1 MTHDVI
7 IAGGGAAGIAA
18 AIGAAEAGART
29 LLLES
34 AGCLGGAATTRGVIT
49 WCGLYTLGD
58 APRLIARGVADRV
71 MAGLAAMGALSPINR
86 HRGVFTVFDPE
97 PLKFVLDQVVAAA
110 GVEVILHA
118 QIIAAERVGSRIAS
132 VTWQDRR
139 GPHRAPARAFVDA
152 TGDADLAHFGG
163 ASLRTGNHGH
173 SNLGTMATRF
183 SGLAP
188 EAEIRAAVIAELLT
202 AAKSAG
208 ARITKTRGVVARLP
222 ISGDIV
228 LYLASEDYDATDAR
242 DQSAAA
248 ARARAQAWEYL
259 SILRRLPGWEGA
271 YLAQTGPDFGTRESR
286 HINAHHQLT
295 WAEIQAGSR
304 FDDGIGLGAW
314 GAEWHD
320 RATFESSFDY
330 PPGRGAYE
338 IPLRCL
344 MSLDTENLLAA
355 GRCADGDQMA
365 GASLRVM
372 GTALVTGQAA
382 GVAAA
387 LMATSAGVAAA
398 LRTSSA
404 GGPATPASHAGHAAI
419 RAELLRQGAMLH
431 TAE

>member
-7 IAGGGAAGIAA
+7 VVGGGAAGVAA
-18 AIGAAEAGART
+18 AIGAAQAGART

-34 AGCLGGAATTRGVIT
+34 AGCLGGAATMRGVIT

-58 APRLIARGVADRV
+58 PPRLVVGGVATPI
-71 MAGLAAMGALSPINR
+71 MAGLTRLGALSAVHR
-86 HRGVFTVFDPE
+86 HRGVFTTFDPE
-97 PLKFVLDQVVAAA
+97 ALKLVLDQEVARA
-110 GVEVILHA
+110 GVEVICHA
-118 QIIAAERVGSRIAS
+118 AVVGAVRDGNRIAG

-139 GPHRAPARAFVDA
+139 GPHEATARAFIDA
-152 TGDADLAHFGG
+152 SGDGDLAHLAG
-163 ASLRTGNHGH
+163 ASLRYGNGGH
-173 SNLGTMATRF
+173 ANLGTMATRF

-188 EAEIRAAVIAELLT
+188 DAEARAEAIAALLT
-202 AAKSAG
+202 EARAGGAA
-208 ARITKTRGVVARLP
+208 ITKTRGVVARLP

-228 LYLASEDYDATDAR
+228 LYLASEDYDATIAP

-248 ARARAQAWEYL
+248 ARARAQAWVYL
-259 SILRRLPGWEGA
+259 DILRRLPGWRRA

-286 HINAHHQLT
+286 HINARHQLT
-295 WAEIQAGSR
+295 WAEIQASTR
-304 FDDGIGLGAW
+304 FDDCIGLGAW

-330 PPGRGAYE
+330 PPDSGAYE

-344 MSLDTENLLAA
+344 MSADTDNLFAA
-355 GRCADGDQMA
+355 GRCADGDRMA

-387 LMATSAGVAAA
+387 LSTGSAGVAAA
-398 LRTSSA
+398 L
-404 GGPATPASHAGHAAI
+404 GPAAT
-419 RAELLRQGAMLH
+419 REELRRQGAIL
-431 TAE
+431 AEFT